1 MKQVFSNSWKSS
13 KQTRKQ
19 RKYRANA
26 PLHIL
31 SKMIS
36 GHLSKTLRQK
46 YNTRSIS
53 VRTGD
58 EVKVMKGKFKGKT
71 GKIAQVNIKKQKV
84 TIDGLQ
90 NKKKDG
96 TKINA
101 YFDASNLQVE
111 ALKDDKRRFKR
122 MKSKQTPKP
131 EVKKETTVNAKPDKK
146 SETKKVDTKVNKT
159 EDKK

>member
-1 MKQVFSNSWKSS
+1 MKQTFSNSWKSS
-13 KQTRKQ
+13 KQIRKQ

-31 SKMIS
+31 SKMMS
-36 GHLSKTLRQK
+36 SHLNKILRKK
-46 YNTRSIS
+46 YNTRSIT
-53 VRTGD
+53 VRNGD

-71 GKIAQVNIKKQKV
+71 GKVTKVDIKKQRV

-101 YFDASNLQVE
+101 YFDASNLQIE
-111 ALKDDKRRFKR
+111 SLKDDRRRFKR
-122 MKSKQTPKP
+122 IKFKP
-131 EVKKETTVNAKPDKK
+131 VVKEEKKEEKVEEVTEGKK
-146 SETKKVDTKVNKT
+146 
-159 EDKK
+159 